1 MSNMKEVISVVAE
14 YYRCCIQCG
23 FPEERAF
30 MISMYLMT
38 KIIEN
43 SGKEDFT
50 S

>member
-1 MSNMKEVISVVAE
+1 MSNMKEVISIVAE
-14 YYRCCIQCG
+14 YYRCCIECG

-30 MISMYLMT
+30 MIATYLMT